1 MVKPRVVVWWLKKD
15 LRLNDQDALHVA
27 SSFQLPVIPVF
38 IFEPELYAAPDAAHR
53 HFRFA
58 LESVL
63 DLRSQLQTLGG
74 DIIVGHDSA
83 NQFFDEL
90 VQHFQVVEVVSYEET
105 GNWVSYQ
112 RDVRMKK
119 WFADNEILWTELPCN
134 GVERGLRKSGWSERW
149 EAAMESTTRKFT
161 SSVQFAVSSKF
172 RAITAHNL
180 HELNLKWPGNARFQP
195 GGERAAHRYLNSF
208 LEERLQRY
216 NRSISK
222 PEAARTGCSRLSPY
236 LTWGCLSLKQVIHAV
251 YTAPRLSG
259 NHVSFLSRIRWR
271 SHFMQKLESE
281 PRYEFETLNRGL
293 LDIDR
298 GVDDELLRR
307 WMQGKTGFPMID
319 ACMRSLNKTGYL
331 NFRMRAMLVSFVC
344 HNLWQDWKIP
354 ALHLAQQFL
363 DYEPGIHYPQIQMQ
377 ASVVG
382 THTIRVYNPVL
393 QGQLHDPHGDFIR
406 KWIPELAHIP
416 GGLIHEP
423 WKLTPLERAMHSSDV
438 AEVYP
443 ERMIDWNSTAKLAQQ
458 RIRHAMKRSLAQE
471 EVQRII
477 VMHTDPER
485 SFISS
490 LNASP
495 DKASAPDE
503 NPL

>member
-15 LRLNDQDALHVA
+15 LRLNDQDALHYA
-27 SSFQLPVIPVF
+27 TFFQLSILPVF
-38 IFEPELYAAPDAAHR
+38 IFEPELYSASDGSPR

-58 LESVL
+58 LECVL
-63 DLRSQLQTLGG
+63 DLRSQLQATGG
-74 DIIVGHDSA
+74 DIIIGHDSA
-83 NQFFDEL
+83 IQFFNEL
-90 VQHFQVVEVVSYEET
+90 RQHFQIEEVVSYEET
-105 GNWVSYQ
+105 GNWLSYQ

-119 WFADNEILWTELPCN
+119 WFAEHHIRWTELPYN
-134 GVERGLRKSGWSERW
+134 GVERGLRKAGWSERW
-149 EAAMESTTRKFT
+149 EAAMESLTTKLT
-161 SSVQFAVSSKF
+161 SLVQFVDSSIF
-172 RAITAHNL
+172 RTITEHNL
-180 HELNLKWPGNARFQP
+180 CELSLKWPEQAGFQP
-195 GGERAAHRYLNSF
+195 GGERMAHRYLHSF
-208 LEERLQRY
+208 LQERVHGY

-222 PEAARTGCSRLSPY
+222 PELARTGCSRLSPY
-236 LTWGCLSLKQVIHAV
+236 LTWGCLSLRQVIHAV
-251 YTAPRLSG
+251 HSAPRLTG

-293 LDIDR
+293 IDIDR
-298 GVDDELLRR
+298 GADEALLQR
-307 WMQGKTGFPMID
+307 WKQGKTGFPMID
-319 ACMRSLNKTGYL
+319 ACMRSLNATGYL

-363 DYEPGIHYPQIQMQ
+363 DYEPGIHYPQMQMQ

-393 QGQLHDPHGDFIR
+393 QGQLHDPQGNFIR

-416 GGLIHEP
+416 GSLIHEP
-423 WKLTPLERAMHSSDV
+423 WKLTPLERAMHGSP
-438 AEVYP
+438 EVEQYP
-443 ERMIDWNSTAKLAQQ
+443 ERIIDWNNTAKIAQQ
-458 RIRHAMKRSLAQE
+458 RIRNAMKRSLAQE

-503 NPL
+503 SQL